1 MEASQ
6 FKSNQYVK
14 FCPGCGDHAIC
25 MALQKA
31 MAEVGIPTHQTV
43 VISGIG
49 CSSRMPHYLNTYGF
63 NTIHGRGAAIA
74 TGVKTSHPELSVWQM
89 TGDGDCLAI
98 GGNHFI
104 HELRRNV
111 DLNICLFN
119 NRIYGLTK
127 GQYSPTSPK
136 GFVSKSSPFGTVER
150 PFIPA
155 ELVFGARG
163 TFFAR
168 TLDVDMPTTV
178 DCMVQGHQH
187 KGASVIECLV
197 NCVIFNNGTHSWIA
211 DREERAERSIVLR
224 HGEKMIFGKKK
235 DKGLALDYNQGLIP
249 QLIVVP
255 ADDPRVLTHDAT
267 MQDPTLHRMLAMM
280 GSTLPASLQ
289 GRSTGT
295 TSPIEGEIERGL
307 PIALGVIRNV
317 EEEAYDMAV
326 NKQINEVREK
336 SKVKT
341 FDQLTQTLEQWEVN
355 H

>member
-1 MEASQ
+1 MVNNQ
-6 FKSNQYVK
+6 IVNVMLPQDYKSDQYVR

-31 MAEVGIPTHQTV
+31 MAQIGIPPHRIA

-63 NTIHGRGAAIA
+63 NTIHGRGGAVA

-89 TGDGDCLAI
+89 SGDGDCLAI

-104 HELRRNV
+104 HEIRRNV
-111 DLNICLFN
+111 DLNICMFN

-155 ELVFGARG
+155 ELVLGARG

-168 TLDVDMPTTV
+168 TLDVDMPTTI
-178 DCMVQGHQH
+178 DCMVQAHAH

-197 NCVIFNNGTHSWIA
+197 NCVIFNNGTHEWIA
-211 DREERAERSIVLR
+211 NREQRAEHSIVLK
-224 HGEKMIFGKKK
+224 HGEKMIFGANQ
-235 DKGLALDYNQGLIP
+235 DKGLALEIDPQTLIP
-249 QLIVVP
+249 RIIVVP
-255 ADDPRVLTHDAT
+255 ADDPRVLTHNASLA
-267 MQDPTLHRMLAMM
+267 DPTLHRLLALM
-280 GSTLPASLQ
+280 GQERFTDVADANVESALPV
-289 GRSTGT
+289 
-295 TSPIEGEIERGL
+295 
-307 PIALGVIRNV
+307 ALGVIRNV
-317 EEEAYDMAV
+317 EAETYDEAV
-326 NKQINEVREK
+326 NRQINEVREK
-336 SKVKT
+336 AKAHT
-341 FDQLTQTLEQWEVN
+341 FDELTQSLERWEM
-355 H
+355 

>member
-31 MAEVGIPTHQTV
+31 MAQVGIPTHQTV

-63 NTIHGRGAAIA
+63 NTIHGRGGAIA

-197 NCVIFNNGTHSWIA
+197 NCVIFNNGTHNWIA
-211 DREERAERSIVLR
+211 DREMRAEHSIVLK
-224 HGEKMIFGKKK
+224 HGEKMIFGKEK
-235 DKGLALDYNQGLIP
+235 DKGLALDYSQGLIP
-249 QLIVVP
+249 RLIVVS
-255 ADDPRVLTHDAT
+255 ADDERVLVHDAT
-267 MQDPTLHRMLAMM
+267 QKDSTLHRMLAMM
-280 GSTLPASLQ
+280 GAE
-289 GRSTGT
+289 GDT
-295 TSPIEGEIERGL
+295 TL

-317 EEEAYDMAV
+317 EEESYDIAV
-326 NKQINEVREK
+326 NQQINQVRK
-336 SKVKT
+336 QSKATT
-341 FDQLTQTLEQWEVN
+341 FDQLTATLEQWDI
-355 H
+355 

>member
-224 HGEKMIFGKKK
+224 HGEKMIFGKEK

-280 GSTLPASLQ
+280 GSTLPTSLQ

-295 TSPIEGEIERGL
+295 TSPIEGEIEMGL

-317 EEEAYDMAV
+317 EEESYDMAV
-326 NKQINEVREK
+326 NEQINEVREK

-355 H
+355 R

>member
-6 FKSNQYVK
+6 FKSDQYVK
-14 FCPGCGDHAIC
+14 FCPGCGDHAIN

-31 MAEVGIPTHQTV
+31 MAQIGIPTHQTV

-63 NTIHGRGAAIA
+63 NTIHGRGGAIA

-168 TLDVDMPTTV
+168 TLDVDMPTTI

-197 NCVIFNNGTHSWIA
+197 NCVIFNNGTHNWIA
-211 DREERAERSIVLR
+211 DREQRAERSIILK
-224 HGEKMIFGKKK
+224 HGEKMIFGTAK
-235 DKGLALDYNQGLIP
+235 DKGLALDYSQGLLP
-249 QLIVVP
+249 RLIVVN
-255 ADDPRVLTHDAT
+255 ADDNRVLTHDAT
-267 MQDPTLHRMLAMM
+267 TPDSTMHRMLSMM
-280 GSTLPASLQ
+280 GQ
-289 GRSTGT
+289 EGDT
-295 TSPIEGEIERGL
+295 TL

-317 EEEAYDMAV
+317 AEETYDMAV
-326 NKQINEVREK
+326 NQQIMQIREQ
-336 SKVKT
+336 SKAKT
-341 FDQLTQTLEQWEVN
+341 FDQLTATLEQWEIE
-355 H
+355 

>member
-31 MAEVGIPTHQTV
+31 MAQVGIPTHQTV

-63 NTIHGRGAAIA
+63 NTIHGRGGAIA

-136 GFVSKSSPFGTVER
+136 GFISKSSPFGTVER

-178 DCMVQGHQH
+178 ECMVQGHQH

-197 NCVIFNNGTHSWIA
+197 NCVIFNNGTHNWIA
-211 DREERAERSIVLR
+211 DREMRAEHSIVLK
-224 HGEKMIFGKKK
+224 HGEKMIFGKEK
-235 DKGLALDYNQGLIP
+235 DKGLALDYSQGLIP
-249 QLIVVP
+249 RLIVVS
-255 ADDPRVLTHDAT
+255 ADDERVLVHDAT
-267 MQDPTLHRMLAMM
+267 QKDSTLHRMLAMM
-280 GSTLPASLQ
+280 GAE
-289 GRSTGT
+289 GDT
-295 TSPIEGEIERGL
+295 TL

-317 EEEAYDMAV
+317 EEESYDIAV
-326 NKQINEVREK
+326 NQQINQVRK
-336 SKVKT
+336 QSKATT
-341 FDQLTQTLEQWEVN
+341 FDQLTATLEQWDI
-355 H
+355 

>member
-1 MEASQ
+1 MEATD
-6 FKSNQYVK
+6 FKSDQYVR

-25 MALQKA
+25 AALQKA
-31 MAEVGIPTHQTV
+31 MAQIGVPTHKTV

-49 CSSRMPHYLNTYGF
+49 CSSRMPHYLATYGF

-74 TGVKTSHPELSVWQM
+74 TGVKTANPDLTVWQM

-104 HELRRNV
+104 HSIRRNV

-178 DCMVQGHQH
+178 NCLVQAQQH
-187 KGASVIECLV
+187 KGASVVECLV

-211 DREERAERSIVLR
+211 DRETRADRTIVLE
-224 HGEKMIFGKKK
+224 HCKPMIFGKER
-235 DKGLALDYNQGLIP
+235 DKGLALDYSAGLIP
-249 QLIVVP
+249 QLIVVS
-255 ADDPRVLTHDAT
+255 ADDPRVLVHDAT
-267 MQDPTLHRMLAMM
+267 LADPTLHRMLALM
-280 GSTLPASLQ
+280 GQPTEAGVQPEDLPV
-289 GRSTGT
+289 
-295 TSPIEGEIERGL
+295 
-307 PIALGVIRNV
+307 ALGVIRNV
-317 EEEAYDMAV
+317 AEETYDQAV
-326 NKQINEVREK
+326 NRQIQEVQQK
-336 SKVKT
+336 SRVHS
-341 FDQLTQTLEQWEVN
+341 FDELVGTLEHWEI
-355 H
+355 

>member
-178 DCMVQGHQH
+178 DCMVQGHHH

-224 HGEKMIFGKKK
+224 HGEKMIFGKEK

-289 GRSTGT
+289 GRGTGT

-336 SKVKT
+336 SKVKI
-341 FDQLTQTLEQWEVN
+341 FDQLTQTLEQWGVN

>member
-178 DCMVQGHQH
+178 ACMVAGHQH

-224 HGEKMIFGKKK
+224 HGEKMIFGKEK

-280 GSTLPASLQ
+280 GSTLPTSLQ

-326 NKQINEVREK
+326 NEQINEVREK

-355 H
+355 R